1 MLKKFLNSESSG
13 FTRYIEESRRYPIL
27 TADEERELA
36 VNWREQGSPQA
47 LDRLVGSHLRLVIK
61 IARGF
66 GGYGLSMVDLVAEGN
81 VGLMQAAQK
90 FDPQRGFRFATYATW
105 WIRAA
110 IQEYILHTWSLVKM
124 GTTAAQ
130 KKLFF
135 NLRRLKSQMAELE
148 QGDLSAHTV
157 TAIATELCVSE
168 NEVVEMNRRLSAS
181 DSSLD
186 AALPGDGDSNWLEM
200 LADIRPTQDAVLA
213 DANELTVR
221 RRLVAQALERLDPR
235 ERRILF
241 ERRLKEDPSTL
252 EALSQQFSVSR
263 ERVRQIEARAF
274 EKLQRAVLVAAQA
287 LRRSTRGAITA

>member
-1 MLKKFLNSESSG
+1 VLKKFLNSESSS

-27 TADEERELA
+27 APEEERELA
-36 VNWREQGSPQA
+36 VSWREQGNPQA

-81 VGLMQAAQK
+81 VGLIQAAQK

-157 TAIATELCVSE
+157 AAIATELCVSE

-186 AALPGDGDSNWLEM
+186 ASLPGEGDSNWLEM
-200 LADIRPTQDAVLA
+200 LADTRPTQDAVLA
-213 DANELTVR
+213 DANELAVR

-241 ERRLKEDPSTL
+241 ERRLKDDPSTL

-263 ERVRQIEARAF
+263 ERVRQIEVRAF
-274 EKLQRAVLVAAQA
+274 EKLQRAVLAAAQA
-287 LRRSTRGAITA
+287 LRRTTRSAIPA

>member
-1 MLKKFLNSESSG
+1 MLKKFLNSESSS

-27 TADEERELA
+27 APDEERELA
-36 VNWREQGSPQA
+36 VNWRERGSPQA

-200 LADIRPTQDAVLA
+200 LADVRPTQDAVLA

-263 ERVRQIEARAF
+263 ERVRQIEVRAF
-274 EKLQRAVLVAAQA
+274 EKLQRAVLIATQA
-287 LRRSTRGAITA
+287 LRRSAGSPVSV